1 MIESME
7 NKDWLMIAAVIVGP
21 ILAVQAQKLIE
32 ALRSKKQ
39 RRLNLF
45 FTLMSTRATR
55 LAPDHVG
62 SLNMIDI
69 EFYGRRMFGVRLQ
82 TPSEKKVTNSWK
94 TYNDHLNNNYP
105 EDRLDAWHD
114 KADDLFTVMLY
125 AMSQALGYDFDE
137 VQLKRD
143 CYRPKGHGELEDQQY
158 AIRAGV
164 VDLLAG
170 KRSLPMAVTYFPD
183 GVVQSETKDVQDSA
197 HNKKMQPTPNGDG

>member
-1 MIESME
+1 MIENME
-7 NKDWLMIAAVIVGP
+7 NKDWIMIAAVIAGP
-21 ILAVQAQKLIE
+21 ILAVQAQKIIE
-32 ALRSKKQ
+32 ALRSRKQ

-69 EFYGRRMFGVRLQ
+69 EFYGRRIFGIKLQ

-105 EDRLDAWHD
+105 KDRLDAWN
-114 KADDLFTVMLY
+114 DLFTVMLY

-170 KRSLPMAVTYFPD
+170 KRSLPMAVTHFPD
-183 GVVQSETKDVQDSA
+183 GVVQPAAENAQDSS
-197 HNKKMQPTPNGDG
+197 HNKQMQPTPDGDG